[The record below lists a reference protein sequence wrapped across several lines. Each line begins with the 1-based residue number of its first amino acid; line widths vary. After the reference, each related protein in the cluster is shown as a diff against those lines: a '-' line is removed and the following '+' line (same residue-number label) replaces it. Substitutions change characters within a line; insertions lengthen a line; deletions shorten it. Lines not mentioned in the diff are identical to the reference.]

1 MLATSQV
8 LTSVV
13 CRVCAVGP
21 QGPDGPVG
29 FTGPKGNTGPPGPK
43 GQTGPTGPKGFKGP
57 DGYTGPQGPQGF
69 TGKRG
74 VLCVRC
80 HVVSVLVCV
89 LVEQAARHPDAP
101 FTNLPAYLQTTASLC
116 TSIRLQRSVS
126 PCHSLSDV
134 SLQRCHSLSDD
145 LRAVTRC
152 RAACAPGESGESK
165 VV

>member
-13 CRVCAVGP
+13 CRVYAVGP

-89 LVEQAARHPDAP
+89 PVSVTVRGVWGGVGWC
-101 FTNLPAYLQTTASLC
+101 C
-116 TSIRLQRSVS
+116 TGVCDLG
-126 PCHSLSDV
+126 P
-134 SLQRCHSLSDD
+134 
-145 LRAVTRC
+145 LRADPCVC
-152 RAACAPGESGESK
+152 VC
-165 VV
+165 VYV